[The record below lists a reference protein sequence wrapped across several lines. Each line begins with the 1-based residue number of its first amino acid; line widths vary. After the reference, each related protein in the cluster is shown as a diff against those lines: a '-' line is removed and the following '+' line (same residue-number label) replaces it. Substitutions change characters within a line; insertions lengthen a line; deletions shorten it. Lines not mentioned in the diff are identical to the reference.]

1 MFEDLIKQLKQLD
14 GMSFSVPIE
23 KDDKGYIDKQCP
35 FEKCEFL
42 FKVNYDD
49 WKNIFSDEAVW
60 CPLCRHE
67 ALADQWYTFS
77 QIEHSK
83 SEAFAAV
90 EGKIDKALRSGAKT
104 FNRGQPKNSFISMT
118 MKVGG
123 VPKRT
128 HTIPSRAAEEMQLEI
143 KCEKCESRFAVI
155 GSAFFC
161 PSCGYNSVTR
171 TYADAL
177 RKIKVKKD
185 HIEIVRRALTEYSS
199 KDEAEITCR
208 SMLETCISD
217 GVTAFQKYC
226 EGLYADFDKAAPN
239 VFQRLNQG
247 SDLWKA
253 AIQKGYDNWLTDLEL
268 NQLNILFQKRH
279 ILLHNEGMVDLQYIK
294 KSGDSSYKEGQRI
307 VVSSN
312 DIDILLKYLEKI
324 SMGIK
329 ESIDEL

>member
-1 MFEDLIKQLKQLD
+1 
-14 GMSFSVPIE
+14 
-23 KDDKGYIDKQCP
+23 
-35 FEKCEFL
+35 
-42 FKVNYDD
+42 
-49 WKNIFSDEAVW
+49 
-60 CPLCRHE
+60 
-67 ALADQWYTFS
+67 
-77 QIEHSK
+77 
-83 SEAFAAV
+83 
-90 EGKIDKALRSGAKT
+90 
-104 FNRGQPKNSFISMT
+104 

-128 HTIPSRAAEEMQLEI
+128 HTIPNRAAEKMQLEI
-143 KCEKCESRFAVI
+143 KCEKCNSRFAVI

-171 TYADAL
+171 TYTDSL
-177 RKIKVKKD
+177 RKIKAKKD
-185 HIEIVRRALTEYSS
+185 NIEIVRRALTESSS

-226 EGLYADFDKAAPN
+226 EGLYADFGKPAPN
-239 VFQRLNQG
+239 AFQRLNQG

-253 AIQKGYDNWLTDLEL
+253 AIQKGYDNWVTDVEL

-279 ILLHNEGMVDLQYIK
+279 ILLHNEGIVDLQYIK

-312 DIDILLKYLEKI
+312 DIDILLEYLKKL
-324 SMGIK
+324 SLGIK
-329 ESIDEL
+329 ESINKDLRK